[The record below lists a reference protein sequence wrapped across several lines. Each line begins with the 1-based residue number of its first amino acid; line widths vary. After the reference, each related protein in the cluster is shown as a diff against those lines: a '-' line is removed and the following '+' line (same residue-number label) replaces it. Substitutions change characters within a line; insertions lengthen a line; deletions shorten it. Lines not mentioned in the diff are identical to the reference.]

1 MQPFLPSA
9 ASWHHS
15 HRTVPGI
22 DIVDD
27 TENLHPREA
36 ATLSAL
42 RLALDDA
49 LKVFGKYQLSEMLYE
64 EALEIHPALN
74 SHYPLICRDGTVVSA
89 QASPYC
95 HTVRNDVQRVY
106 THVEVW
112 AKRKGVRLTD
122 EPQCMSA
129 HELMA
134 LLEEHGGV
142 LHGHLPPLDFGRAPD
157 RRKRSRDGDMVD
169 FEFRKARKEH
179 NLPYTKEFK
188 GTLDSKWSYKDFSF
202 PPETCSVIQT
212 PGIRLEGIRTDG
224 TGLATSRIRSV
235 TFNNGVHILQ
245 TKNSFYAAF
254 EENRKR
260 VHAAVRATPA
270 GGVTLSVV
278 PSLVPIAPDAKHFTG
293 L

>member
-1 MQPFLPSA
+1 MEPCLPSS
-9 ASWHHS
+9 ASWYDS
-15 HRTVPGI
+15 HRSVPGI
-22 DIVDD
+22 DVVDD
-27 TENLHPREA
+27 PETVHPREA
-36 ATLSAL
+36 VALSAL

-49 LKVFGKYQLSEMLYE
+49 LNVFGKYQLSEMLCE

-89 QASPYC
+89 QASPYN

-112 AKRKGVRLTD
+112 AKRKGVRLTE
-122 EPQCMSA
+122 EPQCLSA

-157 RRKRSRDGDMVD
+157 RRKRARDGDMVD

-188 GTLDSKWSYKDFSF
+188 GTLDSKWTFKDFTF

-212 PGIRLEGIRTDG
+212 PGIRLEGARTDG
-224 TGLATSRIRSV
+224 TNLATSRIRSA

-254 EENRKR
+254 EEDRKR
-260 VHAAVRATPA
+260 VHATVRTSPS

-278 PSLVPIAPDAKHFTG
+278 PSLVPIAPGTKHFTG